1 MKSRKWAAA
10 LGGAALL
17 AVALPGGTAYA
28 IPSTCSTW
36 VSSGGYVNSLCESG
50 TGEHQVYLVA
60 RHVNPQV
67 GVLTN
72 EGPWVPVG
80 SISTARIP
88 ATGTLQSYGVRLR

>member
-1 MKSRKWAAA
+1 MTSRKWAAA
-10 LGGAALL
+10 LSFAALL

-28 IPSTCSTW
+28 LPADCTTW
-36 VSSGGYVNSLCESG
+36 VSNGYVSSLCTSG

-67 GVLTN
+67 GVITN

-80 SISTARIP
+80 SVSTARIP
-88 ATGTLQSYGVRLR
+88 ATGSLQNYWVNKR

>member
-1 MKSRKWAAA
+1 MKYRKWAAA

-28 IPSTCSTW
+28 IPGTCSTW
-36 VSSGGYVNSLCESG
+36 VSNGYVNSLCETG

-67 GVLTN
+67 GVITN

-80 SISTARIP
+80 QISTARIP
-88 ATGTLQSYGVRLR
+88 ATGTLQNYWVNLR